1 MPVSGRSIAPAPGP
15 SFWEGAEAETGHGHM
30 KDHEGFCEFLC
41 HQTHI
46 DPLLGLLFCV
56 QAGHVWKGVNGYKWL
71 QLNTSLQH
79 IKTSLI
85 IIWPHFFGQCAQ
97 MSLRIHLLQ
106 NASGADGAAWQASCA
121 RRGPGT
127 QISPLPSHDWQSQ
140 ICFLLCCVNF
150 VTPGSGSGPFAW
162 AHWRAT
168 TCCRQRAKRPHISS
182 NFLAFHHDTMV
193 QGCQREAIISV
204 FGDTQNSN
212 LNGELE
218 DQPSNIGASNFAVS
232 MLAHVLGCPLL
243 ATMQRALWFINHA
256 IDASGIHGATLKMF
270 KSKTHGPVPHN

>member
-1 MPVSGRSIAPAPGP
+1 
-15 SFWEGAEAETGHGHM
+15 M

-71 QLNTSLQH
+71 QLNTSLKH

-204 FGDTQNSN
+204 FGIPKIAIWMGN
-212 LNGELE
+212 L
-218 DQPSNIGASNFAVS
+218 
-232 MLAHVLGCPLL
+232 
-243 ATMQRALWFINHA
+243 RINHQ
-256 IDASGIHGATLKMF
+256 ILGHPILQFRCWRMF
-270 KSKTHGPVPHN
+270 LAVHFLQLCREHFDSSTMPSMPQGYMGLL